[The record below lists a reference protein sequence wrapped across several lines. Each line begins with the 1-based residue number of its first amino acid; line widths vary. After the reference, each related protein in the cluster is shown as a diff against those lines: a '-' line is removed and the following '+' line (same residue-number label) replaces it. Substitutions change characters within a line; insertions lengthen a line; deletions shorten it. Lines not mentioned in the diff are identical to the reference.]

1 MDYKELLEEIDRLKE
16 IEQTNNTQRANDMNE
31 TLEQIALRIGKEIYD
46 SEFTSVASRNRLI
59 EFSRRLL
66 EEIGKQQEPL
76 SWNQVQVCTWIGNQL
91 MHNPSMF
98 ERKEVCRYV
107 RSLGRDTTLA
117 KHFTPH
123 PTPEEVKDAV
133 DGYKVGCCTD
143 NTIRLHYETSQQAEK
158 AFDALTLFMDKA
170 IGKAAMSTELG
181 TQGDGK

>member
-1 MDYKELLEEIDRLKE
+1 
-16 IEQTNNTQRANDMNE
+16 MNE
-31 TLEQIALRIGKEIYD
+31 TLERIA
-46 SEFTSVASRNRLI
+46 FRLSMELQLATELMCGDYEHGI
-59 EFSRRLL
+59 TEFSRRLL

-123 PTPEEVKDAV
+123 PTPEEVKEN
-133 DGYKVGCCTD
+133 KT
-143 NTIRLHYETSQQAEK
+143 
-158 AFDALTLFMDKA
+158 
-170 IGKAAMSTELG
+170 
-181 TQGDGK
+181 